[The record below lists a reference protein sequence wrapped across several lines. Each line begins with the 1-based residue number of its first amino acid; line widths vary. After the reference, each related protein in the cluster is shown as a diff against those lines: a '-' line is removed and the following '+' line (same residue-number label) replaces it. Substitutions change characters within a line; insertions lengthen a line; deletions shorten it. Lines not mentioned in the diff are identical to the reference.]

1 MKFIK
6 RKNIDTYRPKSQRF
20 TVEVDGRAIIDTNK
34 SLTVPIGSTADR
46 PATGIPGMIR
56 YNTDDED
63 FEVFTGYGTW
73 GWERLRTNRP
83 SEITVN
89 NIGTGLGDGTVSSV
103 QVTVGGSGYAT
114 APTIT
119 FSPPD
124 VGTDVATGTVNVN
137 GGQIESITMTN
148 DGSGYI
154 TVPTVT
160 IDGANQTATL
170 TAILTGTQNYALPA
184 IPVDDLGVLSAT
196 NVQIYVENVFQ
207 IPGVNYT
214 LVEVGSVAS
223 VKFDA
228 PVPFGKPIY
237 AIFGFD

>member
-1 MKFIK
+1 
-6 RKNIDTYRPKSQRF
+6 
-20 TVEVDGRAIIDTNK
+20 
-34 SLTVPIGSTADR
+34 
-46 PATGIPGMIR
+46 
-56 YNTDDED
+56 
-63 FEVFTGYGTW
+63 
-73 GWERLRTNRP
+73 
-83 SEITVN
+83 
-89 NIGTGLGDGTVSSV
+89 
-103 QVTVGGSGYAT
+103 
-114 APTIT
+114 
-119 FSPPD
+119 
-124 VGTDVATGTVNVN
+124 
-137 GGQIESITMTN
+137 MTN
-148 DGSGYI
+148 DGAGYI

-160 IDGANQTATL
+160 INGANQTATL

-207 IPGVNYT
+207 IPGINYT